1 MIKRFWAWILTAL
14 LTVTSGL
21 VMPTVAW
28 AAELPA
34 GDYPVQQVTYDDGDG
49 SYGLMVLNTPKG
61 VPPLFST
68 EDLQM
73 ARLTDEAIAE
83 GKTAYFE
90 HDGDNNILYLT
101 PDFKIEYVH
110 NETETVTDPQT
121 GQPQTVVVRQQSSF
135 WQPFSAVLAA
145 NAVSNMLFGPRYYMP
160 PVYSPTGLMGYGGVG
175 TSYNAAV
182 TNYRD
187 RNNAPP
193 AAVKNRTQLRTS
205 GKVSRNNRKGSG
217 RKATATPKN
226 NLKNNSKNNPK
237 KKLSFGDR
245 IRQRVQGNRSS
256 GSGVGGS
263 NLKRS
268 QGARSQQA
276 RSKSNSFGSNRS
288 SRPSNFGSRSMS
300 RPRSFG
306 GRRRR

>member
-1 MIKRFWAWILTAL
+1 MIKRFWAWLLTAL

-28 AAELPA
+28 AADLPT

-68 EDLQM
+68 DDLQM
-73 ARLTDEAIAE
+73 ARLTDEAITE
-83 GKTAYFE
+83 GKTVYFE
-90 HDGDNNILYLT
+90 HDGDKNILYLT

-110 NETETVTDPQT
+110 NETETVTNPQT

-135 WQPFSAVLAA
+135 WQPFSAVIAA

-160 PVYSPTGLMGYGGVG
+160 PVYSSTGLMGYGGVG

-205 GKVSRNNRKGSG
+205 GKVSRNNRRGSSS
-217 RKATATPKN
+217 KATAA
-226 NLKNNSKNNPK
+226 PK

-268 QGARSQQA
+268 QGARSPQT

-288 SRPSNFGSRSMS
+288 SRPSRMGSRSMS

-306 GRRRR
+306 GGRRRR